1 MHSKLG
7 PAGGTPVAG
16 LIPHIDSRAVSL
28 DVTYT
33 YGGETKTKTIE
44 FRKDGVGDRFEVVRN
59 HVYIFNIKVTETPA
73 GGGLKTDVETYVADW
88 DEILLSP
95 GYE

>member
-1 MHSKLG
+1 MIGALKYIIG
-7 PAGGTPVAG
+7 
-16 LIPHIDSRAVSL
+16 
-28 DVTYT
+28 
-33 YGGETKTKTIE
+33 
-44 FRKDGVGDRFEVVRN
+44 
-59 HVYIFNIKVTETPA
+59 IFNIKVTETPA

>member
-1 MHSKLG
+1 M
-7 PAGGTPVAG
+7 G
-16 LIPHIDSRAVSL
+16 LEIGLRWC
-28 DVTYT
+28 VTMC
-33 YGGETKTKTIE
+33 
-44 FRKDGVGDRFEVVRN
+44 
-59 HVYIFNIKVTETPA
+59 YIFNIKVTETPA

>member
-1 MHSKLG
+1 MLNYS
-7 PAGGTPVAG
+7 VAE
-16 LIPHIDSRAVSL
+16 LR
-28 DVTYT
+28 
-33 YGGETKTKTIE
+33 
-44 FRKDGVGDRFEVVRN
+44 
-59 HVYIFNIKVTETPA
+59 FNIKVTETPA

>member
-1 MHSKLG
+1 MG
-7 PAGGTPVAG
+7 
-16 LIPHIDSRAVSL
+16 
-28 DVTYT
+28 
-33 YGGETKTKTIE
+33 
-44 FRKDGVGDRFEVVRN
+44 FEVVRN

>member
-1 MHSKLG
+1 MEVKPRQKRSSSEKM
-7 PAGGTPVAG
+7 
-16 LIPHIDSRAVSL
+16 
-28 DVTYT
+28 
-33 YGGETKTKTIE
+33 
-44 FRKDGVGDRFEVVRN
+44 GVGDRFEVVRN